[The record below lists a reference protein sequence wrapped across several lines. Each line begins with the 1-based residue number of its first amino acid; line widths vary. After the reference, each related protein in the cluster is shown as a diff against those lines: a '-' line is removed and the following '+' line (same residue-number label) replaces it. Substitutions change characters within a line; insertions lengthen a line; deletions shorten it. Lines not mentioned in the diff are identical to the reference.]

1 MPSQAHT
8 DEEIVLIIRLAHVV
22 GRAGLAMVGAMCGT
36 FVAAHL
42 TTLNATL
49 FDTTGFIASMVLAG
63 MLGFYLGIDIPRSHA
78 AQQGPVTGRRR
89 INPVE
94 LLSATGTFLAA
105 IAALISVYAFVFDA
119 HLSRT
124 WEFAVASWW
133 MLGIAM
139 QIGAGTI
146 GRLRFASRTAG

>member
-1 MPSQAHT
+1 MPDQQHT
-8 DEEIVLIIRLAHVV
+8 EEDIVLIIRLAHIV

-36 FVAAHL
+36 FVAARL
-42 TTLNATL
+42 TMVNAAL
-49 FDTTGFIASMVLAG
+49 FDTTGFIAAMVLAG
-63 MLGFYLGIDIPRSHA
+63 MFAFYLWIDIPRPQQ
-78 AQQGPVTGRRR
+78 AQEGPATGRRR

-105 IAALISVYAFVFDA
+105 IAALISVYAFVFDEVLA
-119 HLSRT
+119 RA

-133 MLGIAM
+133 MLGIVM

-146 GRLRFASRTAG
+146 GRLGFAGKAAG